1 MKKSMKENIAAILTT
16 VVVLVA
22 IWFGIDA
29 FIGLVI
35 AIYAFLDLYIWAFF
49 AGIIAF
55 FFAITIVALMIKI
68 GLVLIFLTM
77 TGLILIASVIVDIFS
92 KKERK

>member
-1 MKKSMKENIAAILTT
+1 MKKSMKENIAAVLTT

-35 AIYAFLDLYIWAFF
+35 AIYTFLDLYIWAFF

-68 GLVLIFLTM
+68 ALILILFATA
-77 TGLILIASVIVDIFS
+77 GLILIASVIVDIFN
-92 KKERK
+92 KR